1 MKSLIKLGY
10 EIRINQG
17 VIDLV
22 DADTDETVARY
33 DLISKCLT
41 SKELDLYTLET
52 FIKVINKYESGK

>member
-1 MKSLIKLGY
+1 MKRLVKLGY
-10 EIRINQG
+10 EVRVNQG

-22 DADTDETVARY
+22 DADTKESVARY
-33 DLISKCLT
+33 GLISKCLT